1 MPCMTFWRKPV
12 SFAPRL
18 SAVSANFS
26 LARRIDARTS
36 ALVKQISVGDVQ
48 EGRHRRVRPR
58 MRGTWGLS

>member
-1 MPCMTFWRKPV
+1 MPCITLWRKPV

-26 LARRIDARTS
+26 LARRIGAT

-58 MRGTWGLS
+58 VRGTWGLS